1 MTLSEGLHAI
11 LRIAWREMH
20 RLATNPIYFF
30 CMIVAP
36 VGSLFFFT
44 TLMRSGLPTD
54 LPVAVVDL
62 DNTPTSRRLVRQ
74 LDAFE
79 QTAVRMQC
87 ASFDEARREMQQGRI
102 YGVFLIPKNFQQDA
116 TSGKRPRLSFY
127 TNGSFLIAGSLMFRD
142 MKTLS
147 VLAGAS
153 VGLQQGQAR
162 GLTDAQIMG
171 QIQPIVVDTH
181 AIGNPWLNYS
191 VYLSNAIVPGL
202 LQLLVFIVTVFSIG
216 TEIKRRT
223 SREWLRMGHD
233 SLAVSL
239 AGKLLPQTIIFTI
252 VGLFVCAVL
261 YGYNAFP
268 IRSGWLPILAAMTL
282 LVIASQAVGVFMIGV
297 LPTVRLGLSF
307 ACLFGMLGFSICG
320 LSYPV
325 TSMYPPFHAISY
337 LYPLRHYL
345 LIYID
350 QALNGRALAY
360 TWGEYVWLA
369 AFLLLPL
376 TIFRNLKRAL
386 LYFHYIP

>member
-252 VGLFVCAVL
+252 VGLFICAVL

-268 IRSGWLPILAAMTL
+268 LRSGWLPIITAMTL

-325 TSMYPPFHAISY
+325 TAMYPPFHAISY

>member
-162 GLTDAQIMG
+162 GYTDAQIMG

-268 IRSGWLPILAAMTL
+268 LRSGWLPIITAMTL

-325 TSMYPPFHAISY
+325 TAMYPPSHAISY

>member
-1 MTLSEGLHAI
+1 
-11 LRIAWREMH
+11 
-20 RLATNPIYFF
+20 
-30 CMIVAP
+30 
-36 VGSLFFFT
+36 
-44 TLMRSGLPTD
+44 
-54 LPVAVVDL
+54 
-62 DNTPTSRRLVRQ
+62 
-74 LDAFE
+74 
-79 QTAVRMQC
+79 
-87 ASFDEARREMQQGRI
+87 MQQGSI
-102 YGVFLIPKNFQQDA
+102 YGVFLIPKHFQQDA

-162 GLTDAQIMG
+162 GMTDAQIMG
-171 QIQPIVVDTH
+171 QIQPITVDTH

-191 VYLSNAIVPGL
+191 VYLSNAMLPGL
-202 LQLLVFIVTVFSIG
+202 LQLLVFIVTVYSIG
-216 TEIKRRT
+216 AEIKQRT
-223 SREWLRMGHD
+223 SRRWLSLGNG

-239 AGKLLPQTIIFTI
+239 AGKLLPHTVIFTV
-252 VGLFVCAVL
+252 VGLLICAVL

-268 IRSGWLPILAAMTL
+268 LASGWLPILVAMTL

-307 ACLFGMLGFSICG
+307 ASLFGMLGFSICG

-325 TSMYPPFHAISY
+325 TAMYPPFHALSY

-369 AFLLLPL
+369 AFFLLPL
-376 TIFRNLKRAL
+376 TIYRNLKRAL